1 LTKAVAKVRHV
12 SATFRGARQLLA
24 TSGVKPGFLA
34 EAVARFLAGSN
45 QSNQSIIHIAAGSC
59 LSRSVVDELARTSG
73 LGAFCSQLTL
83 GRHSLFSKLDR
94 DKDNCISKVEW
105 ELASST
111 ASQDTNVPMSRRH
124 PQGVAQILAARAE
137 KQQASEGLKR
147 LEDAVST
154 KSSPCQNALIAIV
167 EANRSIPLLHRGVEA
182 LNWTVSKTLD
192 NALHA
197 ALVGM
202 AALNQSSYIQDNV
215 KTDVLTGSGLKELT
229 QHAQARASRKAGM
242 ALTSMNALPTF
253 IGSMHSRTSEI
264 CK

>member
-1 LTKAVAKVRHV
+1 
-12 SATFRGARQLLA
+12 
-24 TSGVKPGFLA
+24 
-34 EAVARFLAGSN
+34 
-45 QSNQSIIHIAAGSC
+45 
-59 LSRSVVDELARTSG
+59 
-73 LGAFCSQLTL
+73 
-83 GRHSLFSKLDR
+83 
-94 DKDNCISKVEW
+94 
-105 ELASST
+105 
-111 ASQDTNVPMSRRH
+111 VPMSRRH